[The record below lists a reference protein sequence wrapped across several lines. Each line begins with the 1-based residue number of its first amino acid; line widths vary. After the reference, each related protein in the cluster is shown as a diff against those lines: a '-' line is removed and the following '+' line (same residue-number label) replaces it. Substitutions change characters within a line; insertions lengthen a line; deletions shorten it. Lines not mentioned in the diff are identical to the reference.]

1 MTTPMRPPQQED
13 DEQGTGLALTRLF
26 LLQLLAVA
34 AITALLTTISVVIGR
49 GTSSDQ
55 VTTATQRSPSTRA
68 AASPRATTSSPPAGS
83 APVAPPASSAPPATP
98 QASPP
103 PASPSASPSATVDAS
118 RPEVVVLN
126 QSARQGAAAD
136 AADRLRGAGWSIR
149 RTDSFSGSVRTTTVY
164 YPPGMRQAALAV
176 AKALPG
182 ATRVLPRFST
192 LPRTR
197 LTVVLTDD
205 YQP

>member
-13 DEQGTGLALTRLF
+13 DEQGTGVALARLF

-34 AITALLTTISVVIGR
+34 AITALLTIVSVVIGR
-49 GTSSDQ
+49 GTGSDQ
-55 VTTATQRSPSTRA
+55 VTTATQGSPSTPA
-68 AASPRATTSSPPAGS
+68 AASPRATSSSPSASS
-83 APVAPPASSAPPATP
+83 APTAPPPSSAPPATP
-98 QASPP
+98 PASPP
-103 PASPSASPSATVDAS
+103 PVSPSATVDTS

-136 AADRLRGAGWSIR
+136 AADRLRGAGWAIR
-149 RTDSFSGSVRTTTVY
+149 RTDSFSGTVRTTTVY
-164 YPPGMRQAALAV
+164 YPPGMEQAARAV
-176 AKALPG
+176 AKTLPG

>member
-13 DEQGTGLALTRLF
+13 DGQGTGVALARLF

-34 AITALLTTISVVIGR
+34 AITALLTTVTVVIGR
-49 GTSSDQ
+49 GTGSDQ
-55 VTTATQRSPSTRA
+55 VTTATQGSPSTPA
-68 AASPRATTSSPPAGS
+68 AASPRATSSSSS
-83 APVAPPASSAPPATP
+83 ASRASAAPPPSSAPPATP
-98 QASPP
+98 PASPP
-103 PASPSASPSATVDAS
+103 PVSPSATVDTS

-136 AADRLRGAGWSIR
+136 AADRLRGAGWAIR
-149 RTDSFSGSVRTTTVY
+149 RTDSFSGNVRTTTVY
-164 YPPGMRQAALAV
+164 YPPGMEQAARTV
-176 AKALPG
+176 AKTLPG